1 MYISLLT
8 DPKNNCIVSYIH
20 STAFIVLLIIYIIVN
35 IHFPGKGVATAF
47 FFNID
52 WTAWRIF
59 IVLIV

>member
-8 DPKNNCIVSYIH
+8 DPKNNYIVSYIH
-20 STAFIVLLIIYIIVN
+20 FTAFIVLLIIYITVN
-35 IHFPGKGVATAF
+35 THFPGKGVGTAF